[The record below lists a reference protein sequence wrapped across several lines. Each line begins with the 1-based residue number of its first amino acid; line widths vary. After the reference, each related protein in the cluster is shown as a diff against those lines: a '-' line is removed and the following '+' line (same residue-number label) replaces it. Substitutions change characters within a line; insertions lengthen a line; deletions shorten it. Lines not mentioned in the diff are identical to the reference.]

1 MNENIDLTNM
11 KTTIKCKV
19 CGSEEDLTHW
29 SNAKALERNCLC
41 QHCNHWHEQHDMD
54 QNVRGKYGYAIIDGG
69 HYVLCSPTNSYF
81 KGFGGHKFTIQFN
94 DGYIAE
100 CNNLWFQGKIPEG
113 YWRELMPDNA
123 KFLI

>member
-1 MNENIDLTNM
+1 M

-19 CGSEEDLTHW
+19 CGSEDDLTHW
-29 SNAKALERNCLC
+29 SNRKELAELQLC
-41 QHCNHWHEQHDMD
+41 HHCNHWHEQHYMD

-69 HYVLCSPTNSYF
+69 HYVLCQHTNSHF
-81 KGFGGHKFTIQFN
+81 KGFGGREFKIQFK

-100 CNNLWFQGKIPEG
+100 CDNLWFQGEIPEG

-123 KFLI
+123 KFLTK